1 MCSSTLE
8 NTDDPHDNNT
18 SDEMDCPNQSSDSD
32 SSDDD
37 DDNIGGIDEVT
48 FNLLSDY
55 SDSDN
60 EET

>member
-1 MCSSTLE
+1 
-8 NTDDPHDNNT
+8 
-18 SDEMDCPNQSSDSD
+18 MDCPNQSSDSD